1 MFNLNNRQ
9 MKTRKLLSFF
19 VVLISLGSESF
30 AQTWQQVWADEFNGS
45 ISPDWVFE
53 TGRGSGGWGNNEL
66 QYYRRENAS
75 VQNGALVITAKR
87 EDFGGANYT
96 SVRMKTQGKKSW
108 KYGRIEARIAMPS
121 FQGVWPAFWMLGDN
135 ISSVGWP
142 SCGEIDIMEH
152 VNTGGEV
159 VGTMHWSDPN
169 GHHAEYGGRTNTNIT
184 AYHTY
189 AVEWNA
195 SSIKWFVDGA
205 QYHEANIANG
215 VNGTSEF
222 HNNFFILLNMAI
234 GGNWPGFSVNN
245 SALPANMYVDYVR
258 VFQLSST
265 PPPVIGVSTVYKHC
279 DFGGTAVNLPVGDF
293 NYGALYARGVAN
305 EDISSIKVNSG
316 YEVVIYEHDNFTG
329 ASYVVGANTSCLVAA
344 GWNDRTTSIKVR
356 AASPS
361 FSRTIQAES
370 YSAMLGVQIEGTT
383 DAGGGSNVGYIDN
396 GDWMAYNSINFPTSG
411 TYKIEYRV
419 ASLNGGNRLSLDL
432 NAGSIQLGTVNIP
445 ATGGWQNW
453 TTVSH
458 NVNVNAGT
466 YNVGIFAAIGGFN
479 INWFKITK
487 VNGARTADADD
498 IQTVAHT
505 TTAQDAL
512 ELFPNPAENQLNI
525 SSSYDL
531 SGGSVKIIDAMG
543 KEVLTINES
552 LNHIDISSLEA
563 GIYTLM
569 AITKDNQNISKRFIK
584 R

>member
-1 MFNLNNRQ
+1 
-9 MKTRKLLSFF
+9 MKTRKLLSFL

-45 ISPDWVFE
+45 IGPDWVFE

-108 KYGRIEARIAMPS
+108 KFGRIEARIAMPS

-142 SCGEIDIMEH
+142 NCGEIDIMEH
-152 VNTGGEV
+152 VNTGGEI
-159 VGTMHWSDPN
+159 VGTIHWSDQN
-169 GHHAEYGGRTNTNIT
+169 GGYANYGGRTNTNIT
-184 AYHTY
+184 AYHVY
-189 AVEWNA
+189 AVEWNT
-195 SSIKWFVDGA
+195 SSIKWFVDGV
-205 QYHEANIANG
+205 QYHEVNIANG

-222 HNNFFILLNMAI
+222 QNNFFILLNMAI

-258 VFQLSST
+258 VFQLGST
-265 PPPVIGVSTVYKHC
+265 PPPPPLNGVSTVYKHC
-279 DFGGTAVNLPVGDF
+279 DFGGTAVSLPVGDY

-305 EDISSIKVNSG
+305 EDISSIRVNSG

-329 ASYVVGANTSCLVAA
+329 ASYVVGSTNACLVGI
-344 GWNDRTTSIKVR
+344 GWNDRTTSLKIR
-356 AASPS
+356 TASAPPA
-361 FSRTIQAES
+361 FTRTIQAES
-370 YSAMLGVQIEGTT
+370 YNAMLGVQIEPTT

-411 TYKIEYRV
+411 TYRIEYRV

-466 YNVGIFAAIGGFN
+466 YNVGIFAATGGFN
-479 INWFKITK
+479 INWFRITR
-487 VNGARTADADD
+487 VSGARTADSDEAPSTNMTSSLNAD
-498 IQTVAHT
+498 
-505 TTAQDAL
+505 AQDL
-512 ELFPNPAENQLNI
+512 LQLFPNPVENQLNI
-525 SSSYDL
+525 TSNYDL

-543 KEVLTINES
+543 KEVAVYNNTNS
-552 LNHIDISSLEA
+552 IDVSSLEA

-569 AITKDNQNISKRFIK
+569 AITTDNQTLTKRFVK